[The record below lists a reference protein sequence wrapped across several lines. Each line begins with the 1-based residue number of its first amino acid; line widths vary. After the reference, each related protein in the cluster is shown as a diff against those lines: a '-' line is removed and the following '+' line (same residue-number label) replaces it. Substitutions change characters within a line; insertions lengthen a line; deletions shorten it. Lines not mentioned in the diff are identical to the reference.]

1 MRGRQTLTGKFLIL
15 ALPPMILGA
24 ALYLLVISWFEIQT
38 VFETEQQ
45 VTDAMA
51 NRYADILA
59 RPIWNL
65 EEETSAEI
73 LDSLIAREDTTC
85 LRLDDVIGLEGATSR
100 GDCKNVSD
108 GRISS
113 QAPII
118 FSQGRIKETI
128 GTLFLVRKLE
138 SGFTRILQLIAPQIV
153 LTLLLISVLIV
164 LAFYGFRKTIT
175 APLGEV
181 QRSLRS
187 YEKSGYRQP
196 VNWHSSD
203 ELGQF
208 VQAYNSALDRQET
221 SENELRKQLELTRT
235 LLKTVPNPIVFLNTD
250 LTFQGCNDSFSIMFG
265 VNDEK
270 AAGKPIDQLLADNP
284 WSLLPTNLDT
294 VFPSSMGPTS
304 VYSTETTVHDR
315 LGKEHVV
322 IFSTSVLRDP
332 DGNVTSL
339 VSLMQDIT
347 ERKQSEMELEAA
359 KNAAEKALAE
369 LRIAQDNLIQ
379 SEKMA
384 SLGSLVAGIS
394 HEINTPIGSCIT
406 VASSMSERTD
416 QFQQILDSGKIRRA
430 DLVSFVETMG
440 EASDIL
446 NKSLT
451 VAAELI
457 QNFKQVA
464 VDQTTSKRRG
474 FDLERVITEIAS
486 TLQPVVKKTPH
497 RLELDIHD
505 NIPMDSYPGPLGQ
518 VVTNIVN
525 NALVHAFA
533 DKDHGTIMISSKLTD
548 DSSVS
553 LVISDDGCGIPK
565 THLKRIFDPFF
576 TTKMGSGGTGLGLNV
591 TYNIV
596 TNLLGGTISVTS
608 AQGQGSSFTI
618 TLPRVA
624 PDNATDTEMPP
635 KETTFVI

>member
-1 MRGRQTLTGKFLIL
+1 MRRRTLTGKFLIL
-15 ALPPMILGA
+15 ALPPMVLSA
-24 ALYLLVISWFEIQT
+24 AFYLLVISWFEIQT

-85 LRLDDVIGLEGATSR
+85 LRLDDVIGLEGSTARGQCESISDSR
-100 GDCKNVSD
+100 
-108 GRISS
+108 ITS

-138 SGFTRILQLIAPQIV
+138 SGFTHILQLIAPQIV
-153 LTLLLISVLIV
+153 LTVILLSVMIV

-187 YEKSGYRQP
+187 YEESGYRQP
-196 VNWHSSD
+196 VNWSSSD

-208 VQAYNSALDRQET
+208 VEAYNSALERQET

-235 LLKTVPNPIVFLNTD
+235 LLKTVPNPIVFLSTD
-250 LTFQGCNDSFSIMFG
+250 LVFQGCNDSFAIMFG
-265 VNDEK
+265 VNEDN
-270 AAGKPIDQLLADNP
+270 AAGKPIDQLLSDNP
-284 WSLLPTNLDT
+284 WTLLPSNLDT
-294 VFPSSMGPTS
+294 VFPSNMGPTS

-315 LGKEHVV
+315 QGNEHVV
-322 IFSTSVLRDP
+322 IFSTNVLRDP

-347 ERKQSEMELEAA
+347 ERKRSEMELEAA
-359 KNAAEKALAE
+359 KNAAEKALSE

-406 VASSMSERTD
+406 VASSISERTEH
-416 QFQQILDSGKIRRA
+416 FQEVVDSGKIRRT
-430 DLVSFVETMG
+430 DLVSFLDTIH

-446 NKSLT
+446 NKSLSS
-451 VAAELI
+451 AAELI

-464 VDQTTSKRRG
+464 VDQTTSKRRR
-474 FDLERVITEIAS
+474 FDLERVINEIAS
-486 TLQPVVKKTPH
+486 TLQPAVKKTPH
-497 RLELDIHD
+497 KLELDIHE

-525 NALVHAFA
+525 NALLHAFE
-533 DKDHGTIMISSKLTD
+533 KKEHGEIKITSHLTD
-548 DSSVS
+548 DENVS
-553 LVISDDGCGIPK
+553 LIISDNGCGIPQS
-565 THLKRIFDPFF
+565 HVKRIFDPFF

-596 TNLLGGTISVTS
+596 TNLLGGNITVTS
-608 AQGQGSSFTI
+608 REDDGSTFTI

-624 PDNATDTEMPP
+624 PDAAADS

>member
-1 MRGRQTLTGKFLIL
+1 MRKRTLTGKFLIL
-15 ALPPMILGA
+15 ALPPMILSA
-24 ALYLLVISWFEIQT
+24 AFYLLVISWFEIQT
-38 VFETEQQ
+38 VLESEQQ

-51 NRYADILA
+51 GRYADILA

-85 LRLDDVIGLEGATSR
+85 LQLEDVIGLEGSTAR
-100 GDCKNVSD
+100 GNCEELSD
-108 GRISS
+108 SS
-113 QAPII
+113 IIARAPII

-128 GTLFLVRKLE
+128 GTLMLVRKLE
-138 SGFTRILQLIAPQIV
+138 SGVTHILQLIAPQIV
-153 LTLLLISVLIV
+153 LTLILLSVMIV
-164 LAFYGFRKTIT
+164 LAFYGFRKTVT

-187 YEKSGYRQP
+187 YEESGSRQP
-196 VNWHSSD
+196 VNWSSSD

-208 VQAYNSALDRQET
+208 VDAYNGALERQAASESA
-221 SENELRKQLELTRT
+221 LRKQLDLTRT
-235 LLKTVPNPIVFLNTD
+235 LLKTVPNPIVFLSTE
-250 LTFQGCNDSFSIMFG
+250 LVFQGCNDSFSIMFG
-265 VNDEK
+265 VEEEN
-270 AAGKPIDQLLADNP
+270 AVGKPINEVIRDNP
-284 WSLLPTNLDT
+284 WKLLPENLET

-315 LGKEHVV
+315 QDKLHTV
-322 IFSTSVLRDP
+322 IFSTGVLRDP

-347 ERKQSEMELEAA
+347 QRKRSEIELENA
-359 KNAAEKALAE
+359 KEAAEKALSE
-369 LRIAQDNLIQ
+369 LRIAQGNLIQ

-406 VASSMSERTD
+406 VASSIAERAHH
-416 QFQQILDSGKIRRA
+416 FQDVVESGKIRKS
-430 DLVSFVETMG
+430 DLSHFVDTIA

-446 NKSLT
+446 NKSLAS
-451 VAAELI
+451 AAELI

-464 VDQTTSKRRG
+464 VDQTTSKRRR
-474 FDLERVITEIAS
+474 FDLERVVTEVAS
-486 TLQPVVKKTPH
+486 TLQPAVKKTPH
-497 RLELDIHD
+497 LLELDIHQ

-518 VVTNIVN
+518 VITNIVN
-525 NALVHAFA
+525 NALIHAFERT
-533 DKDHGTIMISSKLTD
+533 DSGVIRISSDLKD
-548 DSSVS
+548 DDKVTLIVS
-553 LVISDDGCGIPK
+553 DTGSGIPK
-565 THLKRIFDPFF
+565 AHIKRIFDPFF

-596 TNLLGGTISVTS
+596 TNLLGGTIQVTS
-608 AQGQGSSFTI
+608 VENEGSTFTI

-624 PDNATDTEMPP
+624 PDTREEA
-635 KETTFVI
+635 KEATFVI